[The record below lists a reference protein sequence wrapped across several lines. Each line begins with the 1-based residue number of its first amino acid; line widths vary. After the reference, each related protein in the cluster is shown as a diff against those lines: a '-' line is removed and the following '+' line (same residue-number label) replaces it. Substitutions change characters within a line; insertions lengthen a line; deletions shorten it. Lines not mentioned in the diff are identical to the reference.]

1 MLCMKPLSDLN
12 AFTKAIRTLQ
22 RELARLGP
30 MRPGCLSQQY
40 RDPQHKK
47 GAYYQL
53 SYTYQMKSKTEYI
66 LPNSVPEI
74 RRELAEYK
82 RYKEL
87 NQQWIDLSI
96 ERSRL
101 KIKQAKETAGQSS
114 KIS

>member
-1 MLCMKPLSDLN
+1 MKTTTEL
-12 AFTKAIRTLQ
+12 KAINKRITNLQ
-22 RELARLGP
+22 HQLSQLGP
-30 MRPGCLSQQY
+30 MRPGSLSRQF

-87 NQQWIDLSI
+87 NHQWIELSI
-96 ERSRL
+96 QRSRL
-101 KIKQAKETAGQSS
+101 KIKQAKETVGQVS
-114 KIS
+114 KNS

>member
-1 MLCMKPLSDLN
+1 MKSITDL
-12 AFTKAIRTLQ
+12 KAITKRISSLQ
-22 RELARLGP
+22 HEISQLGP
-30 MRPGCLSQQY
+30 MRPVCLSRQY

-53 SYTYQMKSKTEYI
+53 SYTYRMRSKTEYV
-66 LPNSVPEI
+66 PADSVPEI

-87 NQQWIDLSI
+87 NQEWIHLSI

-101 KIKQAKETAGQSS
+101 QIKQAKQTANRTS
-114 KIS
+114 KNS